1 MEKLRKQGFSPLFFF
16 CKGGGIY
23 GKKILKSDLSIQG
36 INRLRHELEKYR
48 DSLTYKARL
57 LAEKL
62 SERGVEIARVQIAD
76 LDAIFTGELIQ
87 SLHSEY
93 KGSTQYG
100 AIFAVVAD
108 SSHAV
113 FVEFGTLGSMGGK
126 KEYPYPLPE
135 GVQWN
140 YGSGSHIIQNSKG
153 EYGWFYKAD
162 DGKVYW
168 CSGMDSRPF
177 MYNTAMQL
185 RNKKLIEDSAKEI
198 FSK

>member
-1 MEKLRKQGFSPLFFF
+1 MA
-16 CKGGGIY
+16 
-23 GKKILKSDLSIQG
+23 KKTLKADLSISS
-36 INRLRHELEKYR
+36 IRRLQDDLKKYQ
-48 DSLTYKARL
+48 DNLTYKSRL
-57 LAEKL
+57 FAECL

-93 KGSTQYG
+93 KGSTQHG
-100 AIFAVVAD
+100 AIFAVVTD

-113 FVEFGTLGSMGGK
+113 FVEFGTLGSVGGK

-135 GVQWN
+135 GIQWN

-153 EYGWFYKAD
+153 EYGWFYKSD

-185 RNKKLIEDSAKEI
+185 RNKKLIEDIAKEV
-198 FSK
+198 FK